1 MYSLNRTTTSINTK
15 VKPSVSNT
23 SKTILKVG
31 SIGNENVSGIPKAL
45 PRPKAI
51 LKPYQ
56 GTLTRSSSL
65 RSKSVST
72 INLLIIWSVK
82 FFVKFI

>member
-1 MYSLNRTTTSINTK
+1 MCSLNRTTTSITTK
-15 VKPSVSNT
+15 VKPSLSNT
-23 SKTILKVG
+23 SKTVLKVG
-31 SIGNENVSGIPKAL
+31 SGGNENVSGIPKPL

-72 INLLIIWSVK
+72 INLLIIWSV
-82 FFVKFI
+82 